1 MTRLR
6 RLCVFCWRQLIG
18 SRNKTNLQPV
28 KLIASSN
35 STRTRGVWG
44 LSWGRGKRCSRV
56 CPPPPPTTSTPHLAT
71 IITLDIWAE
80 LHIDLMDRLRWMLSV
95 YKTVFYFYSQQ
106 MSYLY
111 LRFKDLNDLRHLPG
125 CHLYLLSPQRLTYF
139 DRFIS
144 PVVFLSRF

>member
-1 MTRLR
+1 MSRYLERLSEDTVLCWSQGRNRASKCVTEEMTRLR

-111 LRFKDLNDLRHLPG
+111 
-125 CHLYLLSPQRLTYF
+125 
-139 DRFIS
+139 
-144 PVVFLSRF
+144 